1 MLCILELST
10 NKLKEHQPLE
20 SLSSPEI
27 TAYAT
32 P

>member
-10 NKLKEHQPLE
+10 NKLKEHQSIITIL
-20 SLSSPEI
+20 PEI